1 MSQEE
6 QKENLVRD
14 IAAVVEAQTGLQLS
28 LEFIEELLGDIQR
41 EQLKALVYQAFLA
54 VQKKLVTPEA
64 VPTSENG

>member
-1 MSQEE
+1 MNQEE

-28 LEFIEELLGDIQR
+28 LEFIEELLADIQR

-54 VQKKLVTPEA
+54 VQKKLVAPDA
-64 VPTSENG
+64 APTSENG